1 MDLFRVPGTKWCGK
15 GQTALKYTHLGGF
28 GMADKCCRVH
38 DTTCPVYISGFQE
51 KYGLFNWRINTIM
64 HCRCDE
70 RYVSNMDSL
79 TGVSTPSCTVDVTR
93 GMSAHFTP

>member
-15 GQTALKYTHLGGF
+15 GYAALKYTHLGGF

-38 DTTCPVYISGFQE
+38 DTACPFYIAAFEE

-64 HCRCDE
+64 HCTCDE
-70 RYVSNMDSL
+70 R
-79 TGVSTPSCTVDVTR
+79 
-93 GMSAHFTP
+93 